1 MAVMISP
8 PIVDI
13 IGAHEI
19 LEHETLSDDQNSMKF
34 LDQFQ
39 DLRLDMIDMSYK
51 DLLALEELLA
61 SNKLKRVFGTM
72 FYLSQLHF
80 ILISFCSLKTFLH
93 ILGLNYEKTLD
104 PNYAKTLDPKCFFM
118 LCQLID
124 F

>member
-51 DLLALEELLA
+51 DLLALEELYSL
-61 SNKLKRVFGTM
+61 
-72 FYLSQLHF
+72 F
-80 ILISFCSLKTFLH
+80 IKFSFS
-93 ILGLNYEKTLD
+93 
-104 PNYAKTLDPKCFFM
+104 A
-118 LCQLID
+118 
-124 F
+124 